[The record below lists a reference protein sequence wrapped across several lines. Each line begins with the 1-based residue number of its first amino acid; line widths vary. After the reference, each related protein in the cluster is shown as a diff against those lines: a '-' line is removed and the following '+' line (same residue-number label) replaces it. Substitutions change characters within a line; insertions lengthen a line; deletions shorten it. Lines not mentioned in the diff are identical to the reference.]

1 MIYLTLTKLSKPIKA
16 SNRKVNRLLT
26 HSNLLP
32 NQVFSSTIT
41 KYVSSLHLNNKIRE
55 DFIPVYFHTLIRFVE
70 SATGKRF
77 ILQFY
82 PFLHQNIPLM
92 TLVRYKQWIPKMK
105 MYERRLGHKFFFEE
119 SLHIMHLSFALRDA
133 VLFSS

>member
-1 MIYLTLTKLSKPIKA
+1 MKIT
-16 SNRKVNRLLT
+16 T

-32 NQVFSSTIT
+32 SSSFSSTIS
-41 KYVSSLHLNNKIRE
+41 KYISSLHLHNKIRE
-55 DFIPVYFHTLIRFVE
+55 DFVPLYFHTLVRFVE
-70 SATGKRF
+70 AATGKRF

-82 PFLHQNIPLM
+82 PFLHQSIPLM
-92 TLVRYKQWIPKMK
+92 TLIRYKQWIPKMK

-119 SLHIMHLSFALRDA
+119 SLHLMHLSFALRDA